1 VSWTDI
7 PEWTLEVAQKIM
19 ESVKVKDPETYNHCI
34 RVSKGSRLIAKSAG
48 LNEIEQ
54 KMVEFAGLFHDV
66 GKVGV
71 PDHILLKPGKLTDD
85 EFTVMKSHPEI
96 SVKILEPLASVEF
109 YAKLIPGVMH
119 HHERFD
125 GKGYPVGVMGEEIP
139 IYARMILIADTY
151 DAMTSTRTYRK
162 GLAPEVAYQELKDFA
177 GRQFDARLVKIFIEA
192 HATWRDADNKIF
204 EEMKNSVLKAA

>member
-96 SVKILEPLASVEF
+96 SVKILEPLAAVEF